1 MRNASNYAKTQ
12 NILNQAV
19 KVAIMNQ
26 ALCRD
31 LFGYIAN
38 FFDSES
44 DFEGIVKIMDSHP
57 DANGEVYVHMVSG
70 GTSAAMRGVGEM
82 VKLKDLSNFRKPS

>member
-1 MRNASNYAKTQ
+1 MTSTYNKTQ

-19 KVAIMNQ
+19 KVAIMKQ
-26 ALCRD
+26 VQFRD

-38 FFDSES
+38 FVDSETG
-44 DFEGIVKIMDSHP
+44 FTGIVKIMDSHS
-57 DANGEVYVHMVSG
+57 DENGKVYVRMLSG
-70 GTSAAMRGVGEM
+70 GTTAAMRGVGEL